1 MSFQNIFESGGSEAK
16 SAEESAQKVSE
27 KIPGARPEREG
38 VDPEL
43 YDGIPEAARDPKIVR
58 ETSPEA
64 LNIMNNFITPLFKNT
79 QTVVAKQRESSENPE
94 STSGMASSAKDEA
107 FKKVKVEIRGEDQ
120 PKISEEDRPKISDEQ
135 REESRKDNYK
145 SAKDIKKTDDGSTKG

>member
-1 MSFQNIFESGGSEAK
+1 MSFKNIFDSGGSEAK

-43 YDGIPEAARDPKIVR
+43 YDGIPEAARDPKIMR

-64 LNIMNNFITPLFKNT
+64 LNIMNNFIAPLFKNT
-79 QTVVAKQRESSENPE
+79 QTVAAKQREASENPE

-107 FKKVKVEIRGEDQ
+107 FKKVEVEIRDD
-120 PKISEEDRPKISDEQ
+120 DRPKISDEE
-135 REESRKDNYK
+135 REGLGKDNYK
-145 SAKDIKKTDDGSTKG
+145 LAKNAKRADGGSAKG

>member
-79 QTVVAKQRESSENPE
+79 QTVAVKQRNASDDPK
-94 STSGMASSAKDEA
+94 STSDMASSAKDEA
-107 FKKVKVEIRGEDQ
+107 FKKVKVEIRDEDQ

-135 REESRKDNYK
+135 REESRKDNNK
-145 SAKDIKKTDDGSTKG
+145 SANDIKRTDDGSTKG

>member
-1 MSFQNIFESGGSEAK
+1 MSFKNIFDSGGSEAK
-16 SAEESAQKVSE
+16 SAEESAQQVYE
-27 KIPGARPEREG
+27 KIPGAWPEREG

-64 LNIMNNFITPLFKNT
+64 LNIVNNFITPLFKNIP
-79 QTVVAKQRESSENPE
+79 TVAAEQREASENPE

-107 FKKVKVEIRGEDQ
+107 FKKVEVEINDEDL
-120 PKISEEDRPKISDEQ
+120 PKISDEE
-135 REESRKDNYK
+135 REESGKGK
-145 SAKDIKKTDDGSTKG
+145 STKNAD

>member
-1 MSFQNIFESGGSEAK
+1 MSFKNIFDSGGSGAK

-43 YDGIPEAARDPKIVR
+43 YDGIPEAVRDPKIMR

-64 LNIMNNFITPLFKNT
+64 LSIMNSFLAPLFKST
-79 QTVVAKQRESSENPE
+79 QTVSDKQRETSENPE
-94 STSGMASSAKDEA
+94 STSGMASSTKDEA
-107 FKKVKVEIRGEDQ
+107 FKKVKVEIRDEDQ
-120 PKISEEDRPKISDEQ
+120 PKAGDKRLDELKKENREAVRNAKRSDEGP
-135 REESRKDNYK
+135 
-145 SAKDIKKTDDGSTKG
+145 AKG

>member
-1 MSFQNIFESGGSEAK
+1 MTFKNIFDGGGSEAK
-16 SAEESAQKVSE
+16 SAQESAQKVSE
-27 KIPGARPEREG
+27 TIPGAWPENKG

-64 LNIMNNFITPLFKNT
+64 LNIMNNFISPLFKNT
-79 QTVVAKQRESSENPE
+79 QTAAATQREASENPE

-107 FKKVKVEIRGEDQ
+107 FKKVKVEIRDKDR
-120 PKISEEDRPKISDEQ
+120 PKISEEDRPKISDQQ
-135 REESRKDNYK
+135 REESRKDNQK
-145 SAKDIKKTDDGSTKG
+145 SANDIKRTDDGPAKG

>member
-79 QTVVAKQRESSENPE
+79 QTVALKQWKSSVNPE
-94 STSGMASSAKDEA
+94 STSGMASSAKDDA
-107 FKKVKVEIRGEDQ
+107 FKKVKVEIRDEDQ

-135 REESRKDNYK
+135 REESRKDNNK
-145 SAKDIKKTDDGSTKG
+145 SANDIKRTDDGSTKG

>member
-1 MSFQNIFESGGSEAK
+1 MSFKNIFDSGAGEAN

-43 YDGIPEAARDPKIVR
+43 YDGIPEAARDPKIMR

-64 LNIMNNFITPLFKNT
+64 LSIMNNFLTPLFKNT
-79 QTVVAKQRESSENPE
+79 QTVADKQREASEDPE
-94 STSGMASSAKDEA
+94 STSGMASSVKDEA
-107 FKKVKVEIRGEDQ
+107 VKKVKVEITD
-120 PKISEEDRPKISDEQ
+120 EDRPKAGDE
-135 REESRKDNYK
+135 RLDEFRKDNYESVK
-145 SAKDIKKTDDGSTKG
+145 NVKRTDDGPAKE

>member
-1 MSFQNIFESGGSEAK
+1 MTFKNIFDGGGSEAK
-16 SAEESAQKVSE
+16 SAQESAQKVSE
-27 KIPGARPEREG
+27 TIPGAWPENKG

-64 LNIMNNFITPLFKNT
+64 LNIMNNFISPLFKNT
-79 QTVVAKQRESSENPE
+79 QTAAATQREASENPE

-107 FKKVKVEIRGEDQ
+107 FKKVKVEIRD
-120 PKISEEDRPKISDEQ
+120 EDRPKISDQQ
-135 REESRKDNYK
+135 REESRKDNQK
-145 SAKDIKKTDDGSTKG
+145 SAKDIKRTDDGPAKG

>member
-1 MSFQNIFESGGSEAK
+1 MSFKNIFDNGGNEAE

-27 KIPGARPEREG
+27 NIPGARPEREG

-43 YDGIPEAARDPKIVR
+43 YDGIPEAARDPKIMR

-64 LNIMNNFITPLFKNT
+64 LSIMNNFLTPLFENT
-79 QTVVAKQRESSENPE
+79 QTVAEKQQEASENPE

-107 FKKVKVEIRGEDQ
+107 FKKVKVEIGDEDQ
-120 PKISEEDRPKISDEQ
+120 PKAGDE
-135 REESRKDNYK
+135 RLNEIGKDNQESVK
-145 SAKDIKKTDDGSTKG
+145 NAERPDDGSAEK